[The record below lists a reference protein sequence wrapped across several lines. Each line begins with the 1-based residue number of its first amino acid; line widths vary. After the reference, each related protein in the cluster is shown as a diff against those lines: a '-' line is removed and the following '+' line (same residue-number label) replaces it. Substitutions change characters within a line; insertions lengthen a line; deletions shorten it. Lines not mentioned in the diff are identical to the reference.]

1 MSTVEALKPSP
12 LQVTRRGVLLTLA
25 LAGSAAAA
33 VYLTPHL
40 REVEDA
46 PDLNKSVPPVIGSW
60 RELPNPMQ
68 QVALNTGG
76 EATIDQPYDQTVMR
90 SYVND
95 RGNIIHLALAWGR
108 KQRQE
113 IKIHKPEF
121 CYRAQ
126 GYTVSHIE
134 RVKLPI
140 HSPKTGEEV
149 TAIRLNTQDR
159 NGIAEVVSYWI
170 RIGEIYSPGGL
181 DTRVHILRQGLLGK
195 IPDGI
200 LVRVSQRVDRE
211 ADPVAAYQLQEK
223 FLGEL
228 LAAVPAAT
236 RTLLLN

>member
-1 MSTVEALKPSP
+1 MSTVDALKPSP
-12 LQVTRRGVLLTLA
+12 LLVTRRGVLLTLA
-25 LAGSAAAA
+25 LAGSAAGAI
-33 VYLTPHL
+33 YLTPQL
-40 REVEDA
+40 REVDDA
-46 PDLNKSVPPVIGSW
+46 PDLNKTVPSVIGSW

-90 SYVND
+90 SYVNAQ
-95 RGNIIHLALAWGR
+95 GKVIHLALAWGR

-126 GYTVSHIE
+126 GYSVSHIE

-149 TAIRLNTQDR
+149 SAVRLNTMDR
-159 NGIAEVVSYWI
+159 NGTREVVSYWI
-170 RIGEIYSPGGL
+170 RIGEVYSPGAL
-181 DTRVHILRQGLLGK
+181 DTRLHILKQGLAGRV
-195 IPDGI
+195 PDGI
-200 LVRVSQRVDRE
+200 LVRVSQRIDRE
-211 ADPVAAYQLQEK
+211 ADPSAAYQLQEN
-223 FLGEL
+223 FLSQL
-228 LAAVPAAT
+228 LAAVPPAT

>member
-12 LQVTRRGVLLTLA
+12 LQVSRRGVLLTLA
-25 LAGSAAAA
+25 LAGSAGAA
-33 VYLTPHL
+33 VYFTPQL
-40 REVEDA
+40 REVSDA
-46 PDLNKSVPPVIGSW
+46 PDLNKSVPAVIGPW

-90 SYVND
+90 SYVD
-95 RGNIIHLALAWGR
+95 GKGHLIHLALAWGR

-126 GYTVSHIE
+126 GYSVSHIQ

-149 TAIRLNTQDR
+149 TAVRLNTQDR
-159 NGIAEVVSYWI
+159 NGMTEVVSYWI
-170 RIGEIYSPGGL
+170 RIGEVYSPGGL
-181 DTRVHILRQGLLGK
+181 DTRIHILKQGLLGK

-200 LVRVSQRVDRE
+200 LVRVSQRIDRE
-211 ADPVAAYQLQEK
+211 ADPAAAYQLQEN
-223 FLGEL
+223 FLSQL
-228 LAAVPAAT
+228 LAAVPAST